1 MKKFLTVLLVI
12 SVMFTFSFGTAFA
25 AVSADEAGMNA
36 VLEQQEDMAEAVNKY
51 AASVVYNQKGYV
63 AIPAGYENLPKA
75 AVDAAVAEVIA
86 NLNQALI
93 EKEIELVADGVF
105 NAADE
110 AALKA
115 VWEGKDWA
123 AVVFADV
130 EDGAL
135 YTTAVDALKATF
147 TAKVDAVKVDD
158 YANKAVVKKAVEDA
172 QAALKAAK
180 NTKAGLE
187 ALVAADAAFD
197 AAMKDQITVAN
208 QEAKLA
214 EAKEKAVAAVKEAA
228 DKYYEAKAAELEKI
242 IEANASPASV
252 AAATAELAV
261 LSGNVDKVAALYV
274 GRIEAV
280 AMDDDTTYAEAVAKV
295 TEEQTKAIGWALTD
309 AGVKSVIA
317 QYADV
322 DMLVKYAETLTSTL
336 KTQYDQKT
344 GLATY
349 NAATVDAA
357 LADIVKKIE
366 SLDGTAATYDQIQ
379 KLVNAI
385 PTAAQEKVALATK
398 VEAGVKAITT
408 GDYAAAKWDGE
419 NKDAVEAIQED
430 YTAQIKA
437 AATADEIDALV
448 KAAKKAMDAYLTT
461 AQTKTVEA
469 AVKSVVTS
477 KKVDAA
483 LKAYAE
489 GVAAK
494 NSAATYTAAIKNA
507 AVEQAIEVFVDAA
520 VALQDADLT
529 TKEIEGIIDA
539 NYAAAL
545 AAKWDGENKDAVE
558 AIQEDYTAQIKA
570 AATADEIDALVKAA
584 KKAMDAYLTTA
595 QTKTVEAAVKSV
607 VTSKKVDAALK
618 AYAEGVAAKNS
629 AATYTAAIKNAAV
642 EQAIEVFVDA
652 AVALQDAD
660 LTTKEIE
667 GIIDANYAAALAVID
682 GMKTADE
689 LKAEAKAVEDAI
701 KALPTTATLEN
712 KAEYMAALD
721 MLNAYLENA
730 GATKADVKNATL
742 LATQVKKIVR
752 LEREAVEKMIRELP
766 RTITLADKEAVE
778 AARAA
783 VKAYDDTYEDI
794 EGYAAVSNLTT
805 LERAETALSN
815 AMMTEAAKLI
825 AALPADVKAA
835 DKAAVEAARAAY
847 DALYDADKATF
858 DKASAALVAKLEAA
872 EKALKIELAY
882 SVESLKITASSA
894 VKKGSITVKWT
905 VKGDT
910 TGVEGYEIWKSTK
923 KNSGYKKAFTTTKM
937 SYKNTKGLKKGTRY
951 YYKVRAIAYNAE
963 GAKIKSDW
971 SNKAYRV
978 AK

>member
-63 AIPAGYENLPKA
+63 AIPAGYANLPKA

-86 NLNQALI
+86 NLNQAII
-93 EKEIELVADGVF
+93 EAEIAAVADGVF
-105 NAADE
+105 DADDE
-110 AALKA
+110 AALEA
-115 VWEGKDWA
+115 VWATKDWA
-123 AVVFADV
+123 AEIFKDV

-158 YANKAVVKKAVEDA
+158 YANKTAVKAAVETA

-180 NTKAGLE
+180 NTAAGLD

-214 EAKEKAVAAVKEAA
+214 ETKEKAVAAVKDAA
-228 DKYYEAKAAELEKI
+228 DKYYEAKAAELEAI

-274 GRIEAV
+274 ARIEAV
-280 AMDDDTTYAEAVAKV
+280 AMDDATSYADAVAKV
-295 TEEQTKAIGWALTD
+295 QKEQTTATTWALTD

-317 QYADV
+317 QFADV

-336 KTQYDQKT
+336 KTQYNQAT

-385 PTAAQEKVALATK
+385 PTAAQEKAALATK
-398 VEAGVKAITT
+398 VEAGVKDITT
-408 GDYAAAKWDGE
+408 GAYDAAKWDGE

-461 AQTKTVEA
+461 AQTA
-469 AVKSVVTS
+469 AVEKAVNDVVAA
-477 KKVDAA
+477 KKVD
-483 LKAYAE
+483 
-489 GVAAK
+489 
-494 NSAATYTAAIKNA
+494 
-507 AVEQAIEVFVDAA
+507 
-520 VALQDADLT
+520 VALT
-529 TKEIEGIIDA
+529 
-539 NYAAAL
+539 
-545 AAKWDGENKDAVE
+545 
-558 AIQEDYTAQIKA
+558 
-570 AATADEIDALVKAA
+570 
-584 KKAMDAYLTTA
+584 
-595 QTKTVEAAVKSV
+595 
-607 VTSKKVDAALK
+607 

-682 GMKTADE
+682 GMKTQDE

-742 LATQVKKIVR
+742 LETQVKKIVR
-752 LEREAVEKMIRELP
+752 LEKEAVEKMIRDLP

-778 AARAA
+778 AAKAA
-783 VKAYDDTYEDI
+783 VKAYNDTYEDVI
-794 EGYAAVSNLTT
+794 GYAEVSNLAA
-805 LERAETALSN
+805 LDKAATALSN

-872 EKALKIELAY
+872 EKALKVELAY
-882 SVESLKITASSA
+882 SVESLKITASST

-937 SYKNTKGLKKGTRY
+937 SYKNSKGLKKGTRY
-951 YYKVRAIAYNAE
+951 FYKVRAIAYNAE

>member
-115 VWEGKDWA
+115 VWESKVWA
-123 AVVFADV
+123 DEVFADV

-147 TAKVDAVKVDD
+147 TAKVDAVKADD
-158 YANKAVVKKAVEDA
+158 YADKAAVKTAVENA

-180 NTKAGLE
+180 NTKAGLT
-187 ALVAADAAFD
+187 ALVAAETAFD
-197 AAMKDQITVAN
+197 TAMKGQITVAN

-214 EAKEKAVAAVKEAA
+214 EAKEKAVAAVKDAA
-228 DKYYEAKAAELEKI
+228 DKYYEAKAAELEAI

-280 AMDDDTTYAEAVAKV
+280 AMDDDTTYAAAVAKV
-295 TEEQTKAIGWALTD
+295 AEEQNKAINWALTD
-309 AGVKSVIA
+309 TGVKSVIA

-336 KTQYDQKT
+336 KTQYNQAT

-385 PTAAQEKVALATK
+385 PTAAQEKAALATK
-398 VEAGVKAITT
+398 VDAGVKAITT
-408 GDYAAAKWDGE
+408 GAYDAAKWDGE

-461 AQTKTVEA
+461 AQTKSVEA
-469 AVKSVVTS
+469 AVKNVVTA

-507 AVEQAIEVFVDAA
+507 AVD
-520 VALQDADLT
+520 
-529 TKEIEGIIDA
+529 
-539 NYAAAL
+539 
-545 AAKWDGENKDAVE
+545 
-558 AIQEDYTAQIKA
+558 
-570 AATADEIDALVKAA
+570 
-584 KKAMDAYLTTA
+584 
-595 QTKTVEAAVKSV
+595 
-607 VTSKKVDAALK
+607 
-618 AYAEGVAAKNS
+618 
-629 AATYTAAIKNAAV
+629 
-642 EQAIEVFVDA
+642 QAIEVFVDA

-766 RTITLADKEAVE
+766 RTITLADK
-778 AARAA
+778 
-783 VKAYDDTYEDI
+783 
-794 EGYAAVSNLTT
+794 
-805 LERAETALSN
+805 
-815 AMMTEAAKLI
+815 
-825 AALPADVKAA
+825 
-835 DKAAVEAARAAY
+835 AAVEAARAAY

-872 EKALKIELAY
+872 EKALKVELAY

-910 TGVEGYEIWKSTK
+910 TGVEGYEIYKSTK

-951 YYKVRAIAYNAE
+951 YFKVRAIAYNAE

>member
-63 AIPAGYENLPKA
+63 VIPTGYENLPKA

-86 NLNQALI
+86 NMNQALI
-93 EKEIELVADGVF
+93 EKEIELVADGNF
-105 NAADE
+105 TAADAE
-110 AALKA
+110 TLKA
-115 VWEGKDWA
+115 VWSTKVWA
-123 AVVFADV
+123 DEVFKDV

-147 TAKVDAVKVDD
+147 TAKVDAVKADD
-158 YANKAVVKKAVEDA
+158 YADKAAVKTAVENA
-172 QAALKAAK
+172 QAALKATK
-180 NTKAGLE
+180 NTKAGLT
-187 ALVAADAAFD
+187 ALVAAETAFD
-197 AAMKDQITVAN
+197 TAMKGQITVAN

-214 EAKEKAVAAVKEAA
+214 EAKEKAVAAVKDAA
-228 DKYYEAKAAELEKI
+228 DKYYENKAAELEKI

-261 LSGNVDKVAALYV
+261 LSGNVDKVAGLYV
-274 GRIEAV
+274 ARIEAV
-280 AMDDDTTYAEAVAKV
+280 AMDDDTTYAEAVAKIEKEKNTATTV
-295 TEEQTKAIGWALTD
+295 ALTD
-309 AGVKSVIA
+309 AGIEQVIA

-322 DMLVKYAETLTSTL
+322 DMLVKYAETLTSAL

-349 NAATVDAA
+349 NAATVDNA

-366 SLDGTAATYDQIQ
+366 SLDGSAATYDKIQ
-379 KLVNAI
+379 ALVNAI
-385 PTAAQEKVALATK
+385 PTAAQEKAALATK
-398 VEAGVKAITT
+398 VDAGVKAITT
-408 GDYAAAKWDGE
+408 GDYDAAKWDGD

-437 AATADEIDALV
+437 AATADEINALV

-461 AQTKTVEA
+461 AQTA
-469 AVKSVVTS
+469 AVETDVKNVVTA
-477 KKVDAA
+477 KKVDTA
-483 LKAYAE
+483 LKAYAD

-507 AVEQAIEVFVDAA
+507 AVEQAIKVFVDAA

-529 TKEIEGIIDA
+529 TKEIE
-539 NYAAAL
+539 
-545 AAKWDGENKDAVE
+545 
-558 AIQEDYTAQIKA
+558 
-570 AATADEIDALVKAA
+570 
-584 KKAMDAYLTTA
+584 
-595 QTKTVEAAVKSV
+595 S
-607 VTSKKVDAALK
+607 
-618 AYAEGVAAKNS
+618 
-629 AATYTAAIKNAAV
+629 
-642 EQAIEVFVDA
+642 
-652 AVALQDAD
+652 
-660 LTTKEIE
+660 
-667 GIIDANYAAALAVID
+667 IIDANYAAALAVID
-682 GMKTADE
+682 DMKTVDE

-730 GATKADVKNATL
+730 GAAKTDVKNATL
-742 LATQVKKIVR
+742 LETQVKKIVR
-752 LEREAVEKMIRELP
+752 LEKEAVEKMIRDLP

-783 VKAYDDTYEDI
+783 VKAYNDTYE
-794 EGYAAVSNLTT
+794 EVVGYATISNLAD
-805 LERAETALSN
+805 LDKDEVALSN

-825 AALPADVKAA
+825 AALPTDVKAA
-835 DKAAVEAARAAY
+835 DKKAVEAARAAY

-872 EKALKIELAY
+872 EKALKVELAY
-882 SVESLKITASSA
+882 SVESLKITASST

-923 KNSGYKKAFTTTKM
+923 KNSGYKKAFTTAKM
-937 SYKNTKGLKKGTRY
+937 SYKNTKGLEKGTRY
-951 YYKVRAIAYNAE
+951 YFKVRAIAYNAE